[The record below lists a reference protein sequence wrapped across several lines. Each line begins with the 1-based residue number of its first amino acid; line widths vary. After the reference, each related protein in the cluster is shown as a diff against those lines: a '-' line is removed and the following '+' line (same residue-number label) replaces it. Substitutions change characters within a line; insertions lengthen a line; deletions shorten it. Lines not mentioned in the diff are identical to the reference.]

1 MNAPLLQLRAW
12 QWTRTCVHAATLLL
26 LALALNPEDYGRYV
40 TAVAI
45 AACLA
50 PLLVSGPAVVY
61 HNSHRAFGS
70 TREQIA
76 TLWTRT
82 LIVIGLP
89 CALVVM
95 GAMVLIAN
103 DGRGWGL
110 WFAVG
115 LAEIVMMGF
124 AEMRA
129 SFEHG
134 QGRESHRLFWQA
146 APHALRLLAVLAVL
160 AWGVVLTLDAW
171 VATALGIS
179 TLVACGAYV
188 VPRKDAPRSWDAVRR
203 LVRVGFRYGEGGM
216 ADRIFA
222 HGDKPIVMRIIDP
235 ATAGMLF
242 LAQRVVELVSFPLQA
257 SIASALPGLLH
268 AAPGKRRAFWR
279 RALWWPAAYAVLA
292 GAALFGLSP
301 LLRAFLPQFE
311 LAADV
316 LAWLCWLPLLD
327 FARGMLGNAAILAG
341 RGDAF
346 THGLWLGAALRV
358 VAAVVLVSPFGWQGA
373 VAGLVIAEVATLL
386 YLLASAGRAAVL
398 ARRRSQGVIAG
409 S

>member
-26 LALALNPEDYGRYV
+26 PALALNAEDYGRYV

-61 HNSHRAFGS
+61 QYSHRAFGC

-89 CALVVM
+89 CALLVT

-103 DGRGWGL
+103 DANRWAL

-129 SFEHG
+129 SFEHA
-134 QGRESHRLFWQA
+134 QGRESRRLFWQA
-146 APHALRLLAVLAVL
+146 APHALRLLAVLAIL
-160 AWGVVLTLDAW
+160 GWSVVLTLDAW
-171 VATALGIS
+171 VAIALAMS
-179 TLVACGAYV
+179 TLVACGAWV

-203 LVRVGFRYGEGGM
+203 LVRVGFRFGEGGM
-216 ADRIFA
+216 ADRLFA
-222 HGDKPIVMRIIDP
+222 HGDKPIVMRLIDP
-235 ATAGMLF
+235 ATSGGLF

-268 AAPGKRRAFWR
+268 ATPGERGAYWR

-292 GAALFGLSP
+292 GAALFALSA
-301 LLRAFLPQFE
+301 LVREFLPQFE

-316 LAWLCWLPLLD
+316 LVWLCWLPLLD

-341 RGDAF
+341 RDDAF

-358 VAAVVLVSPFGWQGA
+358 GAALVLVTPLGWQGA

-386 YLLASAGRAAVL
+386 YLIVS
-398 ARRRSQGVIAG
+398 ARRAMIVARRGSHGVAAD